1 MMMNRKLATIAIALL
16 AAAGAAGVSADKVR
30 TVTGHAVYYAPHSMM
45 PFQARQE
52 AINRAQLDA
61 IGREFGSAV
70 SMSNLSFMQSSTD
83 SERDDF
89 YSIAESDVRGEWIET
104 IGDTIW
110 QITPMNNETLYEV
123 TLKGRIRE
131 IPMNRIDIDTRLLY
145 NGTDKDRNLVRN
157 FSYKVG
163 DYMYIY
169 FTSPVDGHLAI
180 YIGDDNDAMT
190 LQSLVPMDGMSEGAY
205 PVKAGQEYVF
215 FDRASAEP
223 QYRDVT
229 RRIKMNARKEMD
241 VNQVYVIFSPN
252 RFAKAN
258 DRRSSTGR
266 SVNVGGEEV
275 DLMPREAD
283 FTSFQRWLGKARRHD
298 PDMQVIK
305 TVVTVSD

>member
-1 MMMNRKLATIAIALL
+1 MHIRSTTIAIALL
-16 AAAGAAGVSADKVR
+16 AAAGAHSAHADKEC

-61 IGREFGSAV
+61 ISRKFGSAV
-70 SMSNLSFMQSSTD
+70 SMSNLSFMQSSAD

-131 IPMNRIDIDTRLLY
+131 IPMNRIDIDTRLLF
-145 NGTDKDRNLVRN
+145 NGTDKERNQLRN

-169 FTSPVDGHLAI
+169 FSSPVDGHLAI

-190 LQSLVPMDGMSEGAY
+190 LQSLVPMDGMSEGSY
-205 PVKAGQEYVF
+205 PIKAGQEYVF
-215 FDRASAEP
+215 FDRESAEP
-223 QYRDVT
+223 QYRALT
-229 RRIKMNARKEMD
+229 RRIKMNARKDMD

-252 RFAKAN
+252 PFAKAN
-258 DRRSSTGR
+258 DHRSATGK
-266 SVNVGGEEV
+266 SVTVDRQEI

-283 FTSFQRWLGKARRHD
+283 FATFQRWLGKARRHD
-298 PDMQVIK
+298 RDMQVIK
-305 TVVTVSD
+305 TIVSVSH